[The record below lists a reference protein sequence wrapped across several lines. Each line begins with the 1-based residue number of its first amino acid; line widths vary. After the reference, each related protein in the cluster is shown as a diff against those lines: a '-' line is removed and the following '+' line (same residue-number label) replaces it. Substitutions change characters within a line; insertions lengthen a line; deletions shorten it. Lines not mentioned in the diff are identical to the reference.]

1 MYRLQLFIALIFILH
16 FSRAGFASDST
27 CDSWFKN
34 SHLKAGPGCLAAC
47 STLSTDMLTF
57 DCHDLC
63 STYCKNS
70 AITDFIFKVSDLY
83 PGLTSS
89 ERALAAQNPIDALKG
104 YKDALTAE
112 NICAGKFGGS
122 RTNDESDACR
132 HFVWAGLM
140 YRNIGNDLA
149 SKFLNAHEDFI
160 GNPEDEKNMDLE
172 NNSTGLSEAKN
183 LSDLGTFTND
193 DLVKKF
199 DADLSNGKLK
209 VLKPRI
215 TNKGRP

>member
-1 MYRLQLFIALIFILH
+1 MYRLNWLVGFIFILY
-16 FSRAGFASDST
+16 FSSPGFGDDSN
-27 CDSWFKN
+27 CGSWFKN
-34 SHLKAGPGCLAAC
+34 SRLKAGPGCLVAC
-47 STLSTDMLTF
+47 STLSTDMSTF
-57 DCHDLC
+57 DCHDQC
-63 STYCKNS
+63 STYCKSS
-70 AITDFIFKVSDLY
+70 AVTDFIFKVSDLY

-112 NICAGKFGGS
+112 NICADKFGGS

-140 YRNIGNDLA
+140 YRDIGNNLA
-149 SKFLNAHEDFI
+149 SKFLNAHEDYV

-172 NNSTGLSEAKN
+172 NNSTGLGEAKN
-183 LSDLGTFTND
+183 LSDSGAFTND

-215 TNKGRP
+215 KSKGHP